1 MNIFI
6 KKKIFDTENIYIKKN
21 NKIIYNLNNIQLL
34 GIPITINNF
43 TYKIIN
49 NIIHINLLDENDIL
63 FFKKIDDYF
72 KNKFKNF
79 RSFFLNNKITVKCSN
94 ISSFTNEININI
106 NSLKT
111 KEFIYY
117 LNIITI

>member
-6 KKKIFDTENIYIKKN
+6 KKENFDIENIYIKKN

-34 GIPITINNF
+34 GIPISITNF
-43 TYKIIN
+43 THKIIN
-49 NIIHINLLDENDIL
+49 NIIHINLLDDDDIL
-63 FFKKIDDYF
+63 FFQKLDDYF

-79 RSFFLNNKITVKCSN
+79 RSFFSNNKITVKCSN
-94 ISSFTNEININI
+94 ISFITDEIHINI